1 MWVGSCIFGISIISS
16 MGDGMFVIMPN
27 LFLFLGYFFCLF
39 AGFRIYKISYLNK
52 IESAKNSKE
61 LVETYQRLL
70 EDPGKLV
77 VSLLRQN
84 YPKMSD
90 DDSTFSQTLMHKQ

>member
-1 MWVGSCIFGISIISS
+1 MHLWHKYNFINGRWYVRNYAYFISLYWVLFCI
-16 MGDGMFVIMPN
+16 
-27 LFLFLGYFFCLF
+27 Y

-70 EDPGKLV
+70 EDPGRLV

-84 YPKMSD
+84 YPRMSD